1 MALVG
6 TINASNDFG
15 LKNRIINGAM
25 QVWQRATTA
34 TNVTLNGPGYTTV
47 DRFFVYQNGSVGVQ
61 TSQVAASLSGFQYA
75 IKWGRPNTNTS
86 TGVTVFGQT
95 LETANSVDLQ
105 GQSVTLSFWA
115 KCGANFSA
123 ASSQITVQ
131 VYTGT
136 GTDQSSTLMV
146 SGSWTGS
153 ATPVNTTATLTTSW
167 QRFTFTGTFG
177 ASVTQAGIYFNWT
190 PVGTAGADDNVY
202 ITGVQLEKSSTA
214 TSFDY
219 RDYGRE
225 LQMCKRYYEYL
236 PALYYRTYIPNN
248 TTARM
253 YTLWN
258 VTKRAAPTITVY
270 ATANGQAGYI
280 TASGANY
287 AVAGAVNN
295 DGISYCWE
303 SVSIASGSTNMDI
316 GFNIKGEAE
325 L

>member
-6 TINASNDFG
+6 TLNAPNDFG
-15 LKNRIINGAM
+15 LKNRIINGGM

-47 DRFFVYQNGSVGVQ
+47 DRFFVYQNTSVGVQ

-123 ASSQITVQ
+123 ASSQIAVLI
-131 VYTGT
+131 YTGT

-146 SGSWTGS
+146 TGSWTGS

-177 ASVTQAGIYFNWT
+177 ASVTQAGIYFNWS

-225 LQMCKRYYEYL
+225 LAMCQRYYQLIGDGTLIGSGYL
-236 PALYYRTYIPNN
+236 TNTVYLDAMVRFPVIMRSSPAVSKNGT
-248 TTARM
+248 
-253 YTLWN
+253 WN
-258 VTKRAAPTITVY
+258 VSGNNGQPTISLSGVSGCSLRVTATATGQVY
-270 ATANGQAGYI
+270 ATV
-280 TASGANY
+280 SG
-287 AVAGAVNN
+287 G
-295 DGISYCWE
+295 
-303 SVSIASGSTNMDI
+303 SGTPTLSAD
-316 GFNIKGEAE
+316 AE